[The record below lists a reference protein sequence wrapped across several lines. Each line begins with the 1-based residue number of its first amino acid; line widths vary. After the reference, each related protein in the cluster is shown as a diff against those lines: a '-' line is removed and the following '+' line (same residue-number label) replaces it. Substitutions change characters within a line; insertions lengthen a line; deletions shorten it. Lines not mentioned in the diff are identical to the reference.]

1 MWRDSIP
8 RIERK
13 QGSVLPRSPRF
24 RELASRRRTDPTVV
38 AVGVEFVAFRHHWSD
53 LHEPGGRDYNSAM
66 TLLRSPSSRI
76 TLRLSRDLTRSVK
89 RGHAWVFVD
98 ALRELPPAPPGT
110 QAVLQDNTRGRP
122 IAVGYYDP
130 ESSVTFRAC
139 RVDEPLRLNDDWA
152 EQRFQQALALR
163 RRLFDEQTTG
173 FRLFNGEGD
182 GVPGL
187 VCDRYADVAVVKL
200 DGPAASSFWDIEGIA
215 EWLVKHAGV
224 TAVVERRKQ
233 RGREGRWLIGERS
246 PLIEFREHGVR
257 FTADVL
263 NGQKTGFFLDQR
275 DNRQAI
281 RRMSS
286 GSCVLNVF
294 SYTGGFSVMAGMGRA
309 KHVTSVDSAKPAIDA
324 ADAHWLLNGLPADAH
339 AGIAA
344 DAFEFLDEARLKRRK
359 WDVVII
365 DPPAFA
371 PSEASVA
378 RAISAYRKLAFNGA
392 AITERGGLLALASC
406 SSHIDMTSFLES
418 CEEGISEARRRATL
432 LGVYSQPADHPTPLA
447 MPEFR
452 YLKFVLL
459 RCE

>member
-1 MWRDSIP
+1 MLTLSGNKAPFCPVRHNFENS
-8 RIERK
+8 
-13 QGSVLPRSPRF
+13 Q
-24 RELASRRRTDPTVV
+24 RRAGVTQSAV
-38 AVGVEFVAFRHHWSD
+38 AGGGEFEAIRHHLTE
-53 LHEPGGRDYNSAM
+53 LHPLGGRDYNSSM
-66 TLLRSPSSRI
+66 TLLRSQPSRL
-76 TLRLSRDLTRSVK
+76 TLRLSRDLTRNVK

-98 ALRELPPAPPGT
+98 ALRELPAAPPGT
-110 QAVLQDNTRGRP
+110 PALLLDNTRGRP

-130 ESSVTFRAC
+130 DSSVTFRAC
-139 RVDEPLRLNDDWA
+139 RVEEPLRLNDDWA
-152 EQRFQQALALR
+152 AERFQHALALR
-163 RRLFDEQTTG
+163 RRLFDEYTTG

-200 DGPAASSFWDIEGIA
+200 DGSAASAFWDIDGIA

-224 TAVVERRKQ
+224 SAVVERRKQ

-246 PLIEFREHGVR
+246 PLIEFREHGVK

-263 NGQKTGFFLDQR
+263 SGQKTGFFLDQR
-275 DNRQAI
+275 ENRQTI
-281 RRMSS
+281 RRMCS
-286 GSCVLNVF
+286 GSRVLNVF
-294 SYTGGFSVMAGMGRA
+294 SYTGGFSVMAGVGGA

-339 AGIAA
+339 SGLAV

-378 RAISAYRKLAFNGA
+378 RAVSAYRKLAFNGA
-392 AITERGGLLALASC
+392 TVTERGGFLALASC
-406 SSHIDMTSFLES
+406 SSHIDSQTFLES

-432 LGVYSQPADHPTPLA
+432 LGVNSQPADHPTPLA

-452 YLKFVLL
+452 YLKFALL